1 MRAMITAYREDN
13 DDVEFKFIHV
23 FARIEMCDKWS
34 ETRLTLSKGKFDP
47 DAAPALASDGRLISA
62 AKLCDAAALFC
73 SLDYDDLQR
82 FATMGSSRLW
92 FVTV

>member
-13 DDVEFKFIHV
+13 DDVEFKLIHV

-34 ETRLTLSKGKFDP
+34 DSHSPT
-47 DAAPALASDGRLISA
+47 GRRCRRRHLISA
-62 AKLCDAAALFC
+62 AKICDGAALFC

-82 FATMGSSRLW
+82 LAMIGSSRLW